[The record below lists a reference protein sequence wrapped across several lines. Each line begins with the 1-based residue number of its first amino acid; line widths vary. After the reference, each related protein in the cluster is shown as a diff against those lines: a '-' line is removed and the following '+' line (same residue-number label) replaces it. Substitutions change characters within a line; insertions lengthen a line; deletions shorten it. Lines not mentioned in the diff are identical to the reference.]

1 MAMKMDSLE
10 ALFVDQLK
18 DLYDA
23 EHQIIEALPKMA
35 ETAKSRELKQSFN
48 QHLETTRQQAKRLEE
63 IFSEMNEKP
72 GGKKC
77 VGMQG
82 LIKEG
87 EELIKEKKADPDV
100 IDAGLIAAAQ
110 KVEHYEISG
119 YGTARTYAEM
129 LGRDNAA
136 RLLQR
141 TLDEEAQ
148 TDEKLTQL
156 AESHINIQAMS

>member
-23 EHQIIEALPKMA
+23 EKQLIDALPKMA
-35 ETAKSRELKQSFN
+35 KAAHNTQLKQGFEQHLQQTREQAQRLEQIFN
-48 QHLETTRQQAKRLEE
+48 Q
-63 IFSEMNEKP
+63 INEKP

-87 EELIKEKKADPDV
+87 EEIMKEKQGDPDV
-100 IDAGLIAAAQ
+100 LDAGMIAAAQ

-119 YGTARTYAEM
+119 YGTAKTYAQM
-129 LGRDNAA
+129 LGMDDAA
-136 RLLQR
+136 KLLDK
-141 TLDEEAQ
+141 TLSEEYK
-148 TDEKLTQL
+148 TDEKLTRL